1 MEQRAI
7 VKNCFVYQVYGLM
20 TWNNNWSIKEWEAAW
35 HSVTTYTG
43 GMGERKEVQEG
54 GDIYIYTQL

>member
-1 MEQRAI
+1 M
-7 VKNCFVYQVYGLM
+7 YQVDGLI

-54 GDIYIYTQL
+54 RDIYIYIYTHNCDFLH